1 MSHEPDTEPEDTA
14 PRAAG
19 SRNLVLWVLYLGILA
34 WAAYGWFG
42 R

>member
-19 SRNLVLWVLYLGILA
+19 SRNLVLWVHYLGILA